1 MSREFLS
8 RRRLLSICVGL
19 FTMIAVTFVPGS
31 QSVVA
36 ATSTANED
44 GQTRNVYY
52 TTSSSTPAIELWA
65 IEVTG
70 SKITTTDIGPIN
82 AGGCASL
89 AMSPSGTLLSMC
101 GDLFGTQRLASIDTK
116 TGAGTLFG
124 APVPGLAIMAMA
136 FGPNGVLYA
145 VGDCNPNPSL
155 NVPGTTDCGPGPNN
169 DPNYNSLYTVDVATG
184 AVTRVG
190 PTGAS
195 EYFMDL
201 AFDRHGNLW
210 GETSSLQ
217 PSYIP
222 AVLYRINTE
231 TGAATKI
238 VNLVG
243 SSTVMGLAFAPN
255 GKLYATDF
263 TANPGL
269 YVVDPNTGFESAV
282 AALPFGLSSGL
293 ELADPLP

>member
-1 MSREFLS
+1 MTKRLVILTLTAMTFAAVLESRSL
-8 RRRLLSICVGL
+8 
-19 FTMIAVTFVPGS
+19 M
-31 QSVVA
+31 A
-36 ATSTANED
+36 ATPSGNED
-44 GQTRNVYY
+44 GQTRHVYY
-52 TTSSSTPAIELWA
+52 TTASSTPGEELWA

-101 GDLFGTQRLASIDTK
+101 GDLFGSQRLASIDTK
-116 TGAGTLFG
+116 TGHGTMFG
-124 APVPGLAIMAMA
+124 VSVPGLAIMAMSFA
-136 FGPNGVLYA
+136 PNGVLYA
-145 VGDCNPNPSL
+145 VGDCNPNGAYL
-155 NVPGTTDCGPGPNN
+155 DCGPGPNS
-169 DPNYNSLYTVDVATG
+169 DPNYNSLYTVDVVTG

-190 PTGAS
+190 PTGAP
-195 EYFMDL
+195 EFFMDL
-201 AFDRHGNLW
+201 AVDRHGNLW
-210 GETSSLQ
+210 GVTSSLQ

-222 AVLYRINTE
+222 AVLYRIDTE

-238 VNLVG
+238 TNLVG
-243 SSTVMGLAFAPN
+243 SSTVMGLAFAPD

-269 YVVDPNTGFESAV
+269 YLVDPKTGFESAV

-293 ELADPLP
+293 ELANPLPRPEDRN

>member
-1 MSREFLS
+1 M
-8 RRRLLSICVGL
+8 
-19 FTMIAVTFVPGS
+19 MAVTCVPGPR
-31 QSVVA
+31 SVLA
-36 ATSTANED
+36 ATPAANED
-44 GQTRNVYY
+44 GQARNVYY

-89 AMSPSGTLLSMC
+89 AMSPSGTLFSMC
-101 GDLFGTQRLASIDTK
+101 GDLFGTQQLATIDTK
-116 TGAGTLFG
+116 TGQGTLFG
-124 APVPGLAIMAMA
+124 VGVPGLAIMAMA

-145 VGDCNPNPSL
+145 VGDCNPNGAYL
-155 NVPGTTDCGPGPNN
+155 DCGPGPNN

-184 AVTRVG
+184 AVTPVG
-190 PTGAS
+190 PTGAP

-217 PSYIP
+217 PSYTP
-222 AVLYRINTE
+222 AVLYRINTQ

-269 YVVDPNTGFESAV
+269 YLVDPKTGFESAV

>member
-1 MSREFLS
+1 MSKMSVSCALAA
-8 RRRLLSICVGL
+8 
-19 FTMIAVTFVPGS
+19 MIFAGSGGVP
-31 QSVVA
+31 A
-36 ATSTANED
+36 ATPSAHED
-44 GQTRNVYY
+44 DQNKHVYY
-52 TTSSSTPAIELWA
+52 TTSSSTSTPPAVELWA

-101 GDLFGTQRLASIDTK
+101 GDLFGNQRLASIDTK
-116 TGAGTLFG
+116 TGHGTMFG
-124 APVPGLAIMAMA
+124 VPVPGLAIMAMA
-136 FGPNGVLYA
+136 YGPNGVLYA
-145 VGDCNPNPSL
+145 VGDCNPNGAYL
-155 NVPGTTDCGPGPNN
+155 DCGPGPSH
-169 DPNYNSLYTVDVATG
+169 DPNYNSLYTVNEVTG
-184 AVTRVG
+184 QVTQIG

-195 EYFMDL
+195 EFFMDL
-201 AFDRHGNLW
+201 AFDRHGDLW
-210 GETSSLQ
+210 GVTSSLQ

-222 AVLYRINTE
+222 AVLYRIDTQ
-231 TGAATKI
+231 TGAATKV

-269 YVVDPNTGFESAV
+269 YLVDPKTGFETAV
-282 AALPFGLSSGL
+282 AAMPFGLSSGL
-293 ELADPLP
+293 ELAEPLR

>member
-1 MSREFLS
+1 MFRKLLS
-8 RRRLLSICVGL
+8 TRNLLSISLGL
-19 FTMIAVTFVPGS
+19 LIVLAIT
-31 QSVVA
+31 SVLTSKGVLA
-36 ATSTANED
+36 ATPTANKD
-44 GQTRNVYY
+44 DQTRNVYY
-52 TTSSSTPAIELWA
+52 TTSSSTPGEDLWA

-101 GDLFGTQRLASIDTK
+101 GDLFGIQRLASIDTK

-136 FGPNGVLYA
+136 FAPNGVLYA
-145 VGDCNPNPSL
+145 VGDCNPNA
-155 NVPGTTDCGPGPNN
+155 VFADCGTGGP
-169 DPNYNSLYTVDVATG
+169 DPNYNSLYTVNEVTG
-184 AVTRVG
+184 EVTQIG
-190 PTGAS
+190 PTGAP
-195 EYFMDL
+195 EFFMDL

-210 GETSSLQ
+210 GVTSSLG
-217 PSYIP
+217 PSYVP

-269 YVVDPNTGFESAV
+269 YLVDPTTGFESAV
-282 AALPFGLSSGL
+282 AAMPFGLSSGL
-293 ELADPLP
+293 ELSDPLP